1 MARGDRRRPPPPDL
15 PSLLFDQRIVYLGMP
30 VSGPDLLMVSAVSC
44 GSSCF
49 SAYTLPCCSSLH
61 HVSKKCVFELH
72 YVPCLPVQL
81 VPAVTEL
88 MVAELLY
95 LEKQGQQLP
104 IEMLINSSGTT
115 RQDGEIVSSFLV
127 DTFVHFPRACKPS

>member
-1 MARGDRRRPPPPDL
+1 M
-15 PSLLFDQRIVYLGMP
+15 
-30 VSGPDLLMVSAVSC
+30 
-44 GSSCF
+44 
-49 SAYTLPCCSSLH
+49 
-61 HVSKKCVFELH
+61 
-72 YVPCLPVQL
+72 QL

-115 RQDGEIVSSFLV
+115 RQDGEIVSSLRLCTALV
-127 DTFVHFPRACKPS
+127 HASKRPTLLAPGGISRWRAAVATCTRPEDLHAFVAST

>member
-1 MARGDRRRPPPPDL
+1 M
-15 PSLLFDQRIVYLGMP
+15 
-30 VSGPDLLMVSAVSC
+30 
-44 GSSCF
+44 
-49 SAYTLPCCSSLH
+49 
-61 HVSKKCVFELH
+61 
-72 YVPCLPVQL
+72 QL

-115 RQDGEIVSSFLV
+115 RQDGEIVSLF
-127 DTFVHFPRACKPS
+127 